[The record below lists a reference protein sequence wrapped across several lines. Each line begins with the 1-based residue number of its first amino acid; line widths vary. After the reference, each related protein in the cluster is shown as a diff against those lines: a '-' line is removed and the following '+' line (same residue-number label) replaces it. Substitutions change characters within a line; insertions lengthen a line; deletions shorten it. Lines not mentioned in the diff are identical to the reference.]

1 MLGRTADALIARFGW
16 WNALRLLWQL
26 QGARVRAR
34 GSRVEVNVPDLP
46 FPVTLRAR
54 TTDASTLRQI
64 LRENRFAGSL
74 PDSARFIIDAG
85 ANIGLATAYLATRY
99 PSGRVVALEIEPGN
113 VAMLRHN
120 MRGYPNVSVVHAG
133 LWSRTTR
140 LAVQSPS
147 GAEWA
152 FQAAERHAAD
162 ATEDVPGLTVSDV
175 MVQFGATHV
184 DILKVDIEGAERE
197 VFGPTAE
204 EWLDRVRLIAV
215 ELHDAF
221 LPGCEAIVAGR
232 LGTRFKRSRVGEYDV
247 FERIS
252 RDG

>member
-16 WNALRLLWQL
+16 WRALRLLWQL
-26 QGARVRAR
+26 QGARMRAR
-34 GSRVEVNVPDLP
+34 GSRVEVRVPDLA

-64 LRENRFAGSL
+64 LRENRFADRL

-85 ANIGLATAYLATRY
+85 ANIGLATAYLANRY
-99 PSGRVVALEIEPGN
+99 PSARVVALEIEPGN

-120 MRGYPNVSVVHAG
+120 MQPYPNVSVVHAG
-133 LWSRTTR
+133 LWSRATR
-140 LAVQSPS
+140 LSVESPS

-152 FQAAERHAAD
+152 FQAAERHATD
-162 ATEDVPGLTVSDV
+162 ATRDVPGLTVSDV
-175 MVQFGATHV
+175 MAQFGATHV

-197 VFGPTAE
+197 VFGPSAE
-204 EWLDRVRLIAV
+204 QWLDRVGLIAV

-232 LGTRFKRSRVGEYDV
+232 LEARFRRSRAGEYDV
-247 FERIS
+247 FERTS
-252 RDG
+252 RGD

>member
-16 WNALRLLWQL
+16 WRAARLLWEL
-26 QGARVRAR
+26 QGARVRTR
-34 GSRVEVNVPDLP
+34 GSWVDVHVPDLAS
-46 FPVTLRAR
+46 PVTLRAR

-64 LRENRFAGSL
+64 LRENRFAHIL
-74 PDSARFIIDAG
+74 PDSAGFIIDAG
-85 ANIGLATAYLATRY
+85 ANIGIATAYLASRY
-99 PSGRVVALEIEPGN
+99 PSARIVALEIEPGN

-133 LWSRTTR
+133 LWSRNTR
-140 LAVQSPS
+140 LSVESPS

-152 FQAAERHAAD
+152 FQAREGSDTERRG
-162 ATEDVPGLTVSDV
+162 DVPGLTVEDV
-175 MVQFGATHV
+175 MMQFGASQV
-184 DILKVDIEGAERE
+184 DVLKIDIEGAERE

-204 EWLDRVRLIAV
+204 RWLDRVALIAV

-232 LGTRFKRSRVGEYDV
+232 LRGAFKRSRAGEYDV
-247 FERIS
+247 FERA
-252 RDG
+252 R